1 MVTPSYLPWTANL
14 KNYNLL
20 VLNHFLNLQIYM
32 LENMKAINLSNIIL
46 CEIKELMFCTS
57 SLSNFSQEFKVF
69 LPGRCLTP
77 LRSLISVPVLCL
89 SLLTSSTFIFTWSL
103 SDSSDEL
110 RLSVRSS
117 KSSSKLSS
125 LSEEVVNVSAS
136 LISSSSSGPNRD
148 KTSLYVSII

>member
-1 MVTPSYLPWTANL
+1 
-14 KNYNLL
+14 
-20 VLNHFLNLQIYM
+20 
-32 LENMKAINLSNIIL
+32 MKAINLSNIIL

-57 SLSNFSQEFKVF
+57 SLSNFSQEFF
-69 LPGRCLTP
+69 FPGRCLTP

-89 SLLTSSTFIFTWSL
+89 SLLTSSFIFTWSL

>member
-1 MVTPSYLPWTANL
+1 
-14 KNYNLL
+14 
-20 VLNHFLNLQIYM
+20 
-32 LENMKAINLSNIIL
+32 MKAINLSNIIL

-57 SLSNFSQEFKVF
+57 SLSNFSQEFF
-69 LPGRCLTP
+69 FPGHCLTP

-89 SLLTSSTFIFTWSL
+89 SLLTSSMFIFTWSL